1 MKSILLP
8 HKLKIIGWFLFLPS
22 LITGIVLIIGD
33 FESPIDS
40 KINFFAIC
48 YNEIFGQTKYF
59 GIIQIELIPNL
70 TAVLFLIGGLMIIF
84 SKEKIEDEFINT
96 IRLNALQ
103 WAVFTNYLCLLL
115 AVIFVYGTPFFN
127 IMVYNMFT
135 VILIYIPRFYYLL
148 WKISKTV

>member
-22 LITGIVLIIGD
+22 LITGIILIFGD
-33 FESPIDS
+33 FESPIDY

-48 YNEIFGQTKYF
+48 YNETFGNTKYF
-59 GIIQIELIPNL
+59 GITRIDLIPNL
-70 TAVLFLIGGLMIIF
+70 TAVLFLLGGLMIVF
-84 SKEKIEDEFINT
+84 SKEKIEDEYINS

-115 AVIFVYGTPFFN
+115 AVVFVYGIPFLN

>member
-8 HKLKIIGWFLFLPS
+8 NKLKIIGWFLFLPS
-22 LITGIVLIIGD
+22 LIAGIVLIIGD

-48 YNEIFGQTKYF
+48 YNETFGKTKYF
-59 GIIQIELIPNL
+59 GITTIDLIPNL

-84 SKEKIEDEFINT
+84 SKEKIEDEFINS

-115 AVIFVYGTPFFN
+115 AIVFVYGIPFFN

>member
-48 YNEIFGQTKYF
+48 YNETFGKTKYF
-59 GIIQIELIPNL
+59 GITRIDLIPNL
-70 TAVLFLIGGLMIIF
+70 TAVLFLLGGLMIIF
-84 SKEKIEDEFINT
+84 SKEKIEDEYIYT

>member
-1 MKSILLP
+1 MKSILIP
-8 HKLKIIGWFLFLPS
+8 YKLKIIGWFLFLPS
-22 LITGIVLIIGD
+22 LITGIILIIGD

-48 YNEIFGQTKYF
+48 YNETFGKTKYF
-59 GIIQIELIPNL
+59 GITTIDLIPNL
-70 TAVLFLIGGLMIIF
+70 TAVLFLIGGLIIIF
-84 SKEKIEDEFINT
+84 SKEKIEDEFINS

-115 AVIFVYGTPFFN
+115 AIVFVYGIPFFN

>member
-1 MKSILLP
+1 MKSILIP
-8 HKLKIIGWFLFLPS
+8 YMFKIIGWCMFVPS
-22 LITGIVLIIGD
+22 LISGIILIIGD
-33 FESPIDS
+33 FESPIDY

-48 YNEIFGQTKYF
+48 YNETFGKTKYF
-59 GIIQIELIPNL
+59 GITRIDLISNL
-70 TAVLFLIGGLMIIF
+70 TAVLFLLGGLMIIF
-84 SKEKIEDEFINT
+84 SKEKIEDEFINS

-115 AVIFVYGTPFFN
+115 AVVFVYGIPFLN

-148 WKISKTV
+148 WKLSKTA

>member
-8 HKLKIIGWFLFLPS
+8 NKLKIIGWFLFLPS
-22 LITGIVLIIGD
+22 LIAGIVLIIGD

-48 YNEIFGQTKYF
+48 YNETFGNTKYF
-59 GIIQIELIPNL
+59 GITRIDLIPNL
-70 TAVLFLIGGLMIIF
+70 TAVLFLIGGMIIIF
-84 SKEKIEDEFINT
+84 SKEKIEDEFINS

-115 AVIFVYGTPFFN
+115 AVVFVYGIPFLN

>member
-33 FESPIDS
+33 FESPIDYN
-40 KINFFAIC
+40 INFFAIC
-48 YNEIFGQTKYF
+48 YNETFGNTKYF
-59 GIIQIELIPNL
+59 GITRIDLIPNL
-70 TAVLFLIGGLMIIF
+70 TAVLFLLGGLMIVF
-84 SKEKIEDEFINT
+84 SKEKIEDEYINS

-103 WAVFTNYLCLLL
+103 WALFTNYLCLLL
-115 AVIFVYGTPFFN
+115 AVVFVYGIPFLN

>member
-22 LITGIVLIIGD
+22 LITGIILIIGD
-33 FESPIDS
+33 FESPIDY

-48 YNEIFGQTKYF
+48 YNETFGNTKYF
-59 GIIQIELIPNL
+59 GITRIDLIPNL
-70 TAVLFLIGGLMIIF
+70 TAVLFLLGGLMIVF
-84 SKEKIEDEFINT
+84 SKEKIEDEYINS

-115 AVIFVYGTPFFN
+115 AVVFVYGIPFLN

>member
-22 LITGIVLIIGD
+22 LITGIILIIGD
-33 FESPIDS
+33 FESPIDY
-40 KINFFAIC
+40 KINFFAIF
-48 YNEIFGQTKYF
+48 YNITFGNTKYF
-59 GIIQIELIPNL
+59 GITRIDLIPNL
-70 TAVLFLIGGLMIIF
+70 TAVLFLIGGLIIIF

-115 AVIFVYGTPFFN
+115 AIVFVYGIPFFN

>member
-1 MKSILLP
+1 
-8 HKLKIIGWFLFLPS
+8 
-22 LITGIVLIIGD
+22 
-33 FESPIDS
+33 
-40 KINFFAIC
+40 
-48 YNEIFGQTKYF
+48 
-59 GIIQIELIPNL
+59 
-70 TAVLFLIGGLMIIF
+70 MIIF

-115 AVIFVYGTPFFN
+115 AIIFVYGIPFFN

-148 WKISKTV
+148 WKISKTI